1 MVVSASPHAE
11 REPLR
16 DQTDGPPLPPPPDL
30 SAIQERASGAMHV
43 AFRVLNGT
51 WTVPLLKAGLGPWL
65 GTPIGGWMLLLRD
78 RGRKT
83 GLVRDVP
90 LSYFIDEGAAWVM
103 AGFGPKTQ
111 WYRNLLADPGVEVIL
126 PGRTRR
132 CVAHEVRDPATRRR
146 ILPRLVRATGL
157 PGYMTGCD
165 PWRAPVDD
173 VLEATAWVPLIR
185 LRPVG
190 EPLVAG
196 PDDPG
201 GLGWAW
207 RQAVAVAVTVWLG
220 RRVARLGRRVAR
232 IGRPAAC
239 AVPGR

>member
-1 MVVSASPHAE
+1 MVATESPRAE
-11 REPLR
+11 CAPLP
-16 DQTDGPPLPPPPDL
+16 DDIDGPPLPPPPDL
-30 SAIQERASGAMHV
+30 SDIQERASGALHA

-51 WTVPLLKAGLGPWL
+51 WTIPLLKAGLGPWL
-65 GTPIGGWMLLLRD
+65 GTPIGGWMLLLRV

-83 GLVRDVP
+83 GLVRDIP
-90 LSYFIDEGAAWVM
+90 LSYFIAEGGAWVM

-111 WYRNLLADPGVEVIL
+111 WYRNLLADPEVEVIL

-132 CVAHEVRDPATRRR
+132 CTAQEVREPDTRRR
-146 ILPRLVRATGL
+146 IIPRLVRATGL

-173 VLEATAWVPLIR
+173 VLDATAWVPLIR

-201 GLGWAW
+201 GLGWVW
-207 RQAVAVAVTVWLG
+207 RQVVALALTVWLG
-220 RRVARLGRRVAR
+220 RRVARIGRRVAR
-232 IGRPAAC
+232 IGRSASCP
-239 AVPGR
+239 VLGR